1 MDQHLHLSRSETA
14 APVDDLVPAAQDGL
28 WVARER
34 ELDGALLR
42 DAAAVL
48 SARRDL
54 DALLA
59 QLAAQPFSAAA
70 YGGLRAW
77 LAGPADRALAAYQRL
92 CTSTTVRGR

>member
-1 MDQHLHLSRSETA
+1 MDQHLHLARREA
-14 APVDDLVPAAQDGL
+14 APVDTLLPTAADGL
-28 WVARER
+28 SAARER

-48 SARRDL
+48 SARRAL

-59 QLAAQPFSAAA
+59 QLAAQPFSADV

-92 CTSTTVRGR
+92 CASMTERGL